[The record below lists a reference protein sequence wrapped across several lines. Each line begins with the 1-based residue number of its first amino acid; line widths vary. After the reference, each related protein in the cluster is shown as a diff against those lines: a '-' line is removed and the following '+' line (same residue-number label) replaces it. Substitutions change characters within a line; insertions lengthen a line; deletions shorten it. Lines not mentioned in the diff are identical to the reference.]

1 MTGGGS
7 TAELEE
13 TFSVVANDIRLNIL
27 RTLWEIYT
35 DNPSPDP
42 DSVPFSTLKN
52 RVGVRDS
59 GQFHYHLDE
68 LVPRF
73 VTRHEDGY
81 TLTYA
86 GARIIGAAVS
96 GVYTDTQTT
105 LETAAADSCP
115 TPSCEGELEL
125 GYHQGH
131 VRATCDSCEERQ
143 IMSAPPILV
152 GAHDV
157 DRNPELLG
165 SFTLTQLQKTV
176 RGFCHLCSGPVGG
189 SVAQQSLDDEGE
201 TGENV
206 KVVYKCQECEAASY
220 TAATMAILDHP
231 AVVSLLYDAGIDY
244 RNISPWRITRA
255 LDSKERVRNEDPVRV
270 EVTVSIADTELTA
283 ILDERLAVLN
293 CSEQ

>member
-1 MTGGGS
+1 MVGEGS

-13 TFSVVANDIRLNIL
+13 TFSVVANDIRLDIL
-27 RTLWEIYT
+27 RILWEIYT
-35 DNPSPDP
+35 DDPSPDP
-42 DSVPFSTLKN
+42 DSVPFSTLKD

-59 GQFHYHLDE
+59 GQFHYHLNE

-73 VTRHEDGY
+73 ITRDEDGY

-86 GARIIGAAVS
+86 GARIVGAAVS
-96 GVYTDTQTT
+96 GVYTNTQTK

-115 TPSCEGELEL
+115 NPSCEGLLEL

-131 VRATCDSCEERQ
+131 VHATCDSCGERQ

-157 DRNPELLG
+157 DRMPELLG

-176 RGFCHLCSGPVGG
+176 RGFCHLCSGPVEGN
-189 SVAQQSLDDEGE
+189 VTQQSLDDVGE
-201 TGENV
+201 ADENV
-206 KVVYKCQECEAASY
+206 KIVYECQECKAASY
-220 TAATMAILDHP
+220 TPATTAILDHP

-244 RNISPWRITRA
+244 RNMAPWNITRT
-255 LDSKERVRNEDPVRV
+255 LNSRERVSNEDPVRV

-283 ILDERLAVLN
+283 ILDESLTVLD
-293 CSEQ
+293 CPT

>member
-1 MTGGGS
+1 MVGEDS

-13 TFSVVANDIRLNIL
+13 TFSVVANDIRLDIL
-27 RTLWEIYT
+27 WTLWEIYT

-42 DSVPFSTLKN
+42 GSVPFSTLKD

-96 GVYTDTQTT
+96 GIYTDTQTT
-105 LETAAADSCP
+105 LETTAADSCP
-115 TPSCEGELEL
+115 DPSCEGELEL

-131 VRATCDSCEERQ
+131 VRATCNSCEERQ

-157 DRNPELLG
+157 DRNPGLLG

-176 RGFCHLCSGPVGG
+176 RGFCHLCSGPVEG
-189 SVAQQSLDDEGE
+189 SVVQQSLDDEVE

-206 KVVYKCQECEAASY
+206 EIVYECQECEAASY
-220 TAATMAILDHP
+220 TAATTAILGHP

-244 RNISPWRITRA
+244 RKISPWHITRT
-255 LDSKERVRNEDPVRV
+255 LNSKERVNSEDPVRV
-270 EVTVSIADTELTA
+270 EVTVSIADTKLTA
-283 ILDERLAVLN
+283 ILDENLTVLD